1 MSEHEIFIVDDDPAV
16 RDSLAVLLEVEGYRV
31 RVFDSAESFLEAWT
45 PQLQG
50 GLLLDVRMPGM
61 DGLELLERLNKLGNH
76 LPVVVMTGH
85 GDVPL
90 AVRSMKLGALD
101 FIEKPLSDTLLLE
114 AVRTMIAY
122 EKERQERCREQQEI
136 AARLAELTPRERDVL
151 EKLVLGQPNKVIAYE
166 LDISA
171 RTVEV
176 HRARVMEKMKAKSLS
191 HLVRMALQAG
201 IEV

>member
-1 MSEHEIFIVDDDPAV
+1 MRETCIYIVDDDPAV
-16 RDSLAVLLEVEGYRV
+16 RDSLTVLLEVEGYRPV
-31 RVFDSAESFLEAWT
+31 AFESAEHFLEAWA
-45 PQLQG
+45 PDLRG

-61 DGLELLERLNKLGNH
+61 DGLELLDRLRQAGIM

-90 AVRSMKLGALD
+90 AVRAMKLGALD
-101 FIEKPLSDTLLLE
+101 FIEKPLSDSLLLDAARE
-114 AVRTMIAY
+114 MIAY
-122 EKERQERCREQQEI
+122 EERQHERHQEQRK
-136 AARLAELTPRERDVL
+136 ARARLAELTPRERDVL
-151 EKLVLGQPNKVIAYE
+151 EKLVLGHPNKVIAHE

-176 HRARVMEKMKAKSLS
+176 HRARVMEKMEARSPS

-201 IEV
+201 VEV

>member
-1 MSEHEIFIVDDDPAV
+1 MPEHPIYLVDDDAAV
-16 RDSLAVLLEVEGYRV
+16 RDSLTVLLEVEGFRV
-31 RVFDSAESFLEAWT
+31 AAFESAEAFLAAWT
-45 PQLQG
+45 PALRG

-61 DGLELLERLNKLGNH
+61 DGLELLERLRRLGAE

-90 AVRSMKLGALD
+90 AVRAMKSGALD
-101 FIEKPLSDTLLLE
+101 FLEKPLGGPALLE
-114 AVRTMIAY
+114 AAQMLLSYDA
-122 EKERQERCREQQEI
+122 EREDRRRDEGAAQERI
-136 AARLAELTPRERDVL
+136 AALTPREREVL

-166 LDISA
+166 LGISA

-176 HRARVMEKMKAKSLS
+176 HRGRVMEKMGAKSLS

-201 IEV
+201 VEV

>member
-1 MSEHEIFIVDDDPAV
+1 MGKYEIFIIDDDAAV
-16 RDSLAVLLEVEGYRV
+16 RDSLAVLLEVEGYQTRA
-31 RVFDSAESFLEAWT
+31 FASAESFLEVWS
-45 PQLQG
+45 PEMRG

-61 DGLELLERLNKLGNH
+61 DGLELLGQLNKLGNH

-85 GDVPL
+85 GDIPL

-101 FIEKPLSDTLLLE
+101 FVEKPLTDSLLLE
-114 AVRTMIAY
+114 TVRSMTAQ
-122 EKERQERCREQQEI
+122 EAERRERHREQRKITE
-136 AARLAELTPRERDVL
+136 RLASLTPREREIL
-151 EKLVLGQPNKVIAYE
+151 ERLVLGQANKVIAHE

-176 HRARVMEKMKAKSLS
+176 HRARVMEKMKTKSLS

>member
-1 MSEHEIFIVDDDPAV
+1 MSDHSIFIVDDDLAV
-16 RDSLAVLLEVEGYRV
+16 RDSLAVLLEVEGFSPRT
-31 RVFDSAESFLEAWT
+31 FASAESFLEVWS
-45 PQLQG
+45 PDLRG

-61 DGLELLERLNKLGNH
+61 DGLELLDRLNNSGNE

-90 AVRSMKLGALD
+90 AVRAMKLGALD
-101 FIEKPLSDTLLLE
+101 FIEKPLTDTVLRN

-122 EKERQERCREQQEI
+122 EEERHERASEQQEI
-136 AARLAELTPRERDVL
+136 DRRLTQLTPRERDVL

-176 HRARVMEKMKAKSLS
+176 HRARVMEKMQAKSLS

-201 IEV
+201 VEV

>member
-1 MSEHEIFIVDDDPAV
+1 
-16 RDSLAVLLEVEGYRV
+16 
-31 RVFDSAESFLEAWT
+31 
-45 PQLQG
+45 
-50 GLLLDVRMPGM
+50 
-61 DGLELLERLNKLGNH
+61 
-76 LPVVVMTGH
+76 
-85 GDVPL
+85 
-90 AVRSMKLGALD
+90 
-101 FIEKPLSDTLLLE
+101 
-114 AVRTMIAY
+114 MIAY